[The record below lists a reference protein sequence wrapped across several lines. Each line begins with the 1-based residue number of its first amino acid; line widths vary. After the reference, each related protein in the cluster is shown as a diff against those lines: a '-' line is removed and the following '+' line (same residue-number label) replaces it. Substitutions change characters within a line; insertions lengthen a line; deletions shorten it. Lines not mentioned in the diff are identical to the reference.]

1 MHRKYEGRAMATLT
15 PIEAQEIMLLS
26 FFYDMPNLSTY
37 SLSFALFKTYG
48 IVSQYSS
55 CILPS
60 SMQIRMVPRLTRS
73 VINYSP
79 LYQDFCVKRESSA
92 GVVRSRSVTQT

>member
-1 MHRKYEGRAMATLT
+1 MHRKYNGRDPATLT

-48 IVSQYSS
+48 IVSHSS
-55 CILPS
+55 I
-60 SMQIRMVPRLTRS
+60 VPFLE
-73 VINYSP
+73 I
-79 LYQDFCVKRESSA
+79 
-92 GVVRSRSVTQT
+92 